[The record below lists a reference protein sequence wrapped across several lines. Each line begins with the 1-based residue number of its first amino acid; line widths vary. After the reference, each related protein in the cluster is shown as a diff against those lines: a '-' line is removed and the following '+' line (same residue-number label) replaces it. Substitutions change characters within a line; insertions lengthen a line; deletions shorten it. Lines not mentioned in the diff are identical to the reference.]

1 MSGIPNNSVSP
12 SVPVRLTENG
22 DVALQES
29 GRRDNITLSPETGTV
44 SLLPAPGLH
53 GVKAHRACA
62 QANQRLC
69 PLMDKGRK
77 RLGCSFHFH
86 QETDGAPLRCKV
98 VSYFLVRF
106 FHKLLFVQFQ

>member
-53 GVKAHRACA
+53 GVKAHWACA
-62 QANQRLC
+62 RANAASLPAYGQR
-69 PLMDKGRK
+69 
-77 RLGCSFHFH
+77 
-86 QETDGAPLRCKV
+86 QETLGM
-98 VSYFLVRF
+98 
-106 FHKLLFVQFQ
+106 